1 MELNQ
6 KIRQLEDEIKLLKGE
21 VKETLVDIREHFL
34 NLQNPFT
41 SFEFLPSEEEGVK
54 VREEVELREEKPSAR
69 VEEADIDAEEERQSV
84 NSQEEKPSA
93 RVEEEVEAMEKVNN
107 DMSENL
113 TSTEE
118 IPRSPPTSPLS
129 KPNVEEHRNGTM
141 ELGTLAGM
149 MQWASKAAGRIG
161 RKKVEA
167 IVEVYQLT
175 GHLSPEQKEVLLK
188 VLNLTEGEKPEGPV
202 STRECIAVLV
212 QLDAL
217 LGKGSTS
224 EAALLSILFDDGREG
239 AP

>member
-41 SFEFLPSEEEGVK
+41 GFEFPPSEEVK
-54 VREEVELREEKPSAR
+54 IREEMELREEKPSAG
-69 VEEADIDAEEERQSV
+69 VEEGIDAEEEGQSV
-84 NSQEEKPSA
+84 SSRQEKPSA
-93 RVEEEVEAMEKVNN
+93 KVEEEVKAMEKANH

-113 TSTEE
+113 TGTGKV
-118 IPRSPPTSPLS
+118 PRLPPTSPLS
-129 KPNVEEHRNGTM
+129 EPKVEEHRNGTM

-149 MQWASKAAGRIG
+149 MQWASKAVGRIG

-167 IVEVYQLT
+167 IVEVYELS

-217 LGKGSTS
+217 LGKGGSL
-224 EAALLSILFDDGREG
+224 EGALLSILFDDGREG